1 MGRAREFY
9 GDELDDDLVCVC
21 GYQPIIDSFGKVIV
35 QVEDNDYQGDTRV
48 VYEKDGQYG
57 FLNFG
62 WGSCSGCDALQAC
75 SSEKEVDDLIDS
87 LEQDVKWFASL
98 DELKNYLTAKERDYS
113 YYSHE
118 YNWSN
123 FVKQVM
129 ELNDNT

>member
-9 GDELDDDLVCVC
+9 GDELDDDWMCVYA
-21 GYQPIIDSFGKVIV
+21 YQPIIDSFGKVLV

-113 YYSHE
+113 YYYHE
-118 YNWSN
+118 DNWSN

-129 ELNDNT
+129 ELNGN